1 MHSRTE
7 LMPNRSFSGP
17 AGHGKMACL
26 CQDISVN
33 FQQLRSVREALRR
46 DFNLT
51 DVAHALDASQP
62 GVSRQIREL
71 EDELGVAIFE
81 RAGKRLTGLT
91 EPGREIVKVVER
103 LLIEQENLKRAALEF
118 TSHDVGRLTIATT
131 HSQARYAL
139 LPVIQAFR
147 QRFPG
152 VHLNLQQGAP
162 EYIAARVATGQADIG
177 IASEGLSHDE
187 RLSTFP
193 GYRWNH
199 VIVAPHGHPLLDTP
213 RPTLH
218 ELGRH
223 PLITYDL
230 GLTGR
235 SSIDD
240 AFARAGL
247 APDIVLTA
255 MDADVIK
262 TYVAAGLGVG
272 IIASVAYKPEED
284 RQLQSI
290 ASTHLFKANMT
301 RVAVRRGAYLR
312 DFTVAF
318 IEMFA
323 PHLNRHIVTDAEAV
337 RSEATA
343 TISPP
348 EPPSPHIYIS
358 ENSLSP

>member
-1 MHSRTE
+1 MRN
-7 LMPNRSFSGP
+7 PSFIPSLRRC
-17 AGHGKMACL
+17 KMAGPGE
-26 CQDISVN
+26 DISVN

-51 DVAHALDASQP
+51 EVAHALDASQP

-91 EPGREIVKVVER
+91 EPGRGIVEVVER

-118 TSHDVGRLTIATT
+118 TSHDVGRLTVATT

-139 LPVIQAFR
+139 LPVVQAFR

-152 VHLNLQQGAP
+152 VHLGLQQGSP
-162 EYIAARVATGQADIG
+162 EDIAARVATGRADIG
-177 IASEGLSHDE
+177 IASEGLAHDV
-187 RLSTFP
+187 RLATFP
-193 GYRWNH
+193 GYRWRH
-199 VIVAPHGHPLLDTP
+199 VIVAPHGHPLLALP
-213 RPTLH
+213 RPSLH
-218 ELGRH
+218 DVARH
-223 PLITYDL
+223 PIVTYDL

-235 SSIDD
+235 SNIDD
-240 AFARAGL
+240 AFARGGL

-272 IIASVAYKPEED
+272 IIASVAFQPAED
-284 RQLQSI
+284 RQLQAI
-290 ASTHLFKANMT
+290 PTTHLFKPATT

-323 PHLNRHIVTDAEAV
+323 PHLNRAIVTATDASPV
-337 RSEATA
+337 DL
-343 TISPP
+343 PP
-348 EPPSPHIYIS
+348 EPAAPRICIS
-358 ENSLSP
+358 EMSRSGSAADAA

>member
-1 MHSRTE
+1 
-7 LMPNRSFSGP
+7 
-17 AGHGKMACL
+17 MASPG
-26 CQDISVN
+26 QDIHVN

-91 EPGREIVKVVER
+91 GPGRHIVEVVER

-118 TSHDVGRLTIATT
+118 TSHDVGRLTVATT

-139 LPVIQAFR
+139 LPVVQAFR
-147 QRFPG
+147 QHFPG
-152 VHLNLQQGAP
+152 VHLNLQQGSP
-162 EYIAARVATGQADIG
+162 DDIAARVATGQADIG
-177 IASEGLSHDE
+177 IASEGLAHDA
-187 RLSTFP
+187 RLATFP

-199 VIVAPHGHPLLDTP
+199 VIVVPHGHPLLALP

-218 ELGRH
+218 DLVRH
-223 PLITYDL
+223 PIVTYDL

-235 SSIDD
+235 SNIDD

-272 IIASVAYKPEED
+272 IIASVAYRSAED
-284 RQLQSI
+284 RQLASI

-323 PHLNRHIVTDAEAV
+323 PHLNRAVVTGLDVAAAALPAEPAQ
-337 RSEATA
+337 EPTTA
-343 TISPP
+343 RIC
-348 EPPSPHIYIS
+348 IS
-358 ENSLSP
+358 EISRSGSAADAA

>member
-1 MHSRTE
+1 M
-7 LMPNRSFSGP
+7 
-17 AGHGKMACL
+17 
-26 CQDISVN
+26 N

-51 DVAHALDASQP
+51 EVAHALDASQP

-118 TSHDVGRLTIATT
+118 TSHDVGRLTVATT

-152 VHLNLQQGAP
+152 VHLSLQQGAP
-162 EYIAARVATGQADIG
+162 EYIASRVATGQADVG

-187 RLSTFP
+187 RLCTFP

-199 VIVAPHGHPLLDTP
+199 VIVVPHGHPLLGVDH
-213 RPTLH
+213 PTLH
-218 ELGRH
+218 ELGRY

-235 SSIDD
+235 SSIDE

-272 IIASVAYKPEED
+272 IIASVAYKTEED

-290 ASTHLFKANMT
+290 SSTHLFKANMT

-323 PHLNRHIVTDAEAV
+323 PHLNRRIVTESDITPGALP
-337 RSEATA
+337 SE
-343 TISPP
+343 PLVP
-348 EPPSPHIYIS
+348 NIYIS
-358 ENSLSP
+358 ENSLSE

>member
-1 MHSRTE
+1 MLFRSK
-7 LMPNRSFSGP
+7 LMPNRSFSGLP
-17 AGHGKMACL
+17 GHGKMACL

-199 VIVAPHGHPLLDTP
+199 VVLVPHGHRLLEAE
-213 RPTLH
+213 RLSLH

-235 SSIDD
+235 SSIDE

-272 IIASVAYKPEED
+272 VIASVAFDPEED
-284 RQLQSI
+284 RQLRSI

-312 DFTVAF
+312 DFTMAF

-323 PHLNRHIVTDAEAV
+323 PHLNRSIVTQADAAP
-337 RSEATA
+337 S
-343 TISPP
+343 SLPP
-348 EPPSPHIYIS
+348 EPAASRICIS
-358 ENSLSP
+358 ENSLSR